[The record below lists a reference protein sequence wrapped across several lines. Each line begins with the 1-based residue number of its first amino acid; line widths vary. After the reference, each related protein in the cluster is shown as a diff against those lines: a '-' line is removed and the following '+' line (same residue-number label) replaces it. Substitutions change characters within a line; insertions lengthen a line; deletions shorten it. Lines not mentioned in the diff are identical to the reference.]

1 MTENKEK
8 IINLIYRELEND
20 SLILPT
26 LSNVANEIRNAF
38 NNQPN
43 FSAQSIATIIKSD
56 PALSARLIQVS
67 NSSLYSRGERQQ
79 SSIDEAIVILGN
91 VNTVKLITTFA
102 VKQAFTPS
110 NSSLEK
116 QFKNILEQTLSIA
129 ATCRG
134 MTLFAPSL
142 DPEEA
147 MLAGLVFQIGKLP
160 VLKFY
165 EDSKID
171 LPEDELDQVLVET
184 HPHIGQ
190 IILQKW
196 GFPADLAKVPIEYL
210 NFTEKNN
217 VDISYSDIVTVAY
230 LQNCAGSFHPHS
242 NIDWSTVPAFEKLGL
257 SSDLSDQ
264 DDDVTQ
270 EIEAALAALS

>member
-8 IINLIYRELEND
+8 IIDLIYQELEND

-26 LSNVANEIRNAF
+26 LPNVANEIRSAF

-67 NSSLYSRGERQQ
+67 NSSLYSRSERQQ

-102 VKQAFTPS
+102 VKQAFAPS
-110 NSSLEK
+110 SPSLEK
-116 QFKNILEQTLSIA
+116 HFKNILEQTLSIA
-129 ATCRG
+129 AICRG

-165 EDSKID
+165 GDSKIN
-171 LPEDELDQVLVET
+171 LPEDELEQILTET
-184 HPHIGQ
+184 HAHIGQ

-196 GFPADLAKVPIEYL
+196 GFPDDVVKVPIEYL
-210 NFTEKNN
+210 NFTKQSST
-217 VDISYSDIVTVAY
+217 DISYSDIVTVAY

-257 SSDLSDQ
+257 TSDSYDPSDE
-264 DDDVTQ
+264 VTQ